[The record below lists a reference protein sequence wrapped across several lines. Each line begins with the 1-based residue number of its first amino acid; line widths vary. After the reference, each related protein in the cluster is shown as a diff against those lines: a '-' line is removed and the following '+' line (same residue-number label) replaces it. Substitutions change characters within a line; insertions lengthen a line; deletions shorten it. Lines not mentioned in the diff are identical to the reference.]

1 MSITHISVRGAR
13 QHNLRDIGVRIP
25 RNTLTVV
32 TGLSGS
38 GKSSLAFDTIYAEGQ
53 RRYVETL
60 SAYARQFLD
69 QIERPDVDSIEGL
82 SPAIS
87 IEQKTTSRSPRS
99 TVGTITEIY
108 DYLRLL
114 YASIGTPHCPNCGRP
129 ITRQTSEQ
137 IVQRILE
144 LGRGERVTVMA
155 PMVRGR
161 KGEFKDLL
169 DQLDQQGFRA
179 RVDGEVGISPNPFP
193 SIGARTTPLK
203 PSSTASSSSQP
214 RLEPWV
220 PQAPILEPRKAGS

>member
-1 MSITHISVRGAR
+1 MPISHISVRGAR
-13 QHNLRDIGVRIP
+13 QHNLQDINVRIP

-114 YASIGTPHCPNCGRP
+114 YSSIGVPPCPKWGHP
-129 ITRQTSEQ
+129 ISKQTTGQ
-137 IVQRILE
+137 IVQQVLSLKPDERIMVL
-144 LGRGERVTVMA
+144 A
-155 PMVRGR
+155 PIVRGR
-161 KGEFKDLL
+161 KGEYKKDLEKL
-169 DQLDQQGFRA
+169 
-179 RVDGEVGISPNPFP
+179 
-193 SIGARTTPLK
+193 
-203 PSSTASSSSQP
+203 
-214 RLEPWV
+214 
-220 PQAPILEPRKAGS
+220 

>member
-13 QHNLRDIGVRIP
+13 QHNLRDINVRIP

-114 YASIGTPHCPNCGRP
+114 YASVGTPHCPNCGRP
-129 ITRQTSEQ
+129 ISPPDRRPDRPAHPATGRRRASHRHGSRRPRPQGR
-137 IVQRILE
+137 VQ
-144 LGRGERVTVMA
+144 GS
-155 PMVRGR
+155 
-161 KGEFKDLL
+161 
-169 DQLDQQGFRA
+169 A
-179 RVDGEVGISPNPFP
+179 RS
-193 SIGARTTPLK
+193 A
-203 PSSTASSSSQP
+203 
-214 RLEPWV
+214 
-220 PQAPILEPRKAGS
+220 